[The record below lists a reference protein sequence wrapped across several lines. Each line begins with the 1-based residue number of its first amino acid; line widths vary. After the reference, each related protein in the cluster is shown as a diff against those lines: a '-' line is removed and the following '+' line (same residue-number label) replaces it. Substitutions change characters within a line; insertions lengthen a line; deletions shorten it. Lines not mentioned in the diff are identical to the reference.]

1 MFHGAIAYNADT
13 GEKLWEPD
21 AVGGGVTPSADFSA
35 RANATIRMFRS
46 L

>member
-1 MFHGAIAYNADT
+1 VFHGAIAYNADT

-35 RANATIRMFRS
+35 ELTQP
-46 L
+46 